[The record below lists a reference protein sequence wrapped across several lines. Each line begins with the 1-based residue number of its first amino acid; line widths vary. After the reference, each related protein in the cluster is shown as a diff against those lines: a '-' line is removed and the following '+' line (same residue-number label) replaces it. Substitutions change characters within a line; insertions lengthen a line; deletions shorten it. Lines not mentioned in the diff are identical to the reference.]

1 MCEVR
6 GAPAVVLGSTQSPDA
21 VDHDRAARRGVDVV
35 RRRSGGGAVFVA
47 PRYQAWFDLWLPRDD
62 PLWDDDV
69 VRASAWL
76 GATWTAALDALG
88 VGGSVHVHSGRAECT
103 SWSRS
108 VCFGGVGPG
117 EVTIAGSKV
126 VGISQR
132 RTRDG
137 AQLQA
142 CALLTWDPA
151 RLVDLFPWDT
161 DVAQRALDDLAGAAV
176 GLRAVLPDADVAAGD
191 EHVLSVVERAFLAAL
206 PGGAPG
212 HPEGSGPS

>member
-6 GAPAVVLGSTQSPDA
+6 GSPAVVLGSTQSPDA
-21 VDHDRAARRGVDVV
+21 VDHDRAARQGVEIV

-47 PRYQAWFDLWLPRDD
+47 PRSQAWFDLWLPRDD

-69 VRASAWL
+69 VRANAWL
-76 GATWTAALDALG
+76 GEAWTAAFDALG
-88 VGGSVHVHSGRAECT
+88 VVGGVHVHAGRAQCT
-103 SWSRS
+103 RWSKS

-137 AQLQA
+137 ARLQA

-176 GLRAVLPDADVAAGD
+176 GLRAVLPDADGAAAD
-191 EHVLSVVERAFLAAL
+191 EHVLSLVERAFLWAL
-206 PGGAPG
+206 PGGGPG
-212 HPEGSGPS
+212 HPEVSGVS